1 MHAVSQSLGVP
12 ASVFADKLAP
22 NGKLEHL
29 DFVEKTIAIEFSV
42 AGTGW
47 LQNGKIGVQ
56 WQDTHLVN
64 GSKNGL
70 NHMFC

>member
-56 WQDTHLVN
+56 
-64 GSKNGL
+64 
-70 NHMFC
+70 